1 MTQFSKI
8 LNDSSLKPNEKQ
20 SQLNKKLN
28 ENIIF
33 KMAVNEDEELEITMT
48 LAKALT
54 MLLDIQLVEQDIKL
68 DELSKGV
75 DPAEI
80 MLVQKEQDS
89 SGAMDWSQK
98 TSKKTNGL
106 ELSSY
111 LFWDEY
117 YKKVKDHSFQPY
129 KVREQVVEIL
139 LGMDHLV
146 SYSEGAL
153 GIFNNQTC
161 TSK

>member
-54 MLLDIQLVEQDIKL
+54 ILLDIQLVEQDIKL

-80 MLVQKEQDS
+80 MLVQRSKIVQEQWIGAKNIKENK
-89 SGAMDWSQK
+89 WS
-98 TSKKTNGL
+98 
-106 ELSSY
+106 
-111 LFWDEY
+111 
-117 YKKVKDHSFQPY
+117 
-129 KVREQVVEIL
+129 
-139 LGMDHLV
+139 
-146 SYSEGAL
+146 
-153 GIFNNQTC
+153 
-161 TSK
+161 